1 MNVQHILNRGRQ
13 LAESLMTD
21 QCRVTH
27 MGKPVTDPETGLV
40 APDVNTVYEGKCKV
54 QTSGGLAAENTEG
67 GIVEALGAVTPVW
80 SMYVHFPYGTT
91 GLLPGDVCELTE
103 AADPNLKGRKLRLL
117 SMQSEKSHATAC
129 RWNVKEVGNSN
140 E

>member
-40 APDVNTVYEGKCKV
+40 EPAANTVYEGRCKV

-67 GIVEALGAVTPVW
+67 GIVEALGAVTPCGACTCISPTAPRV
-80 SMYVHFPYGTT
+80 Y
-91 GLLPGDVCELTE
+91 C
-103 AADPNLKGRKLRLL
+103 R
-117 SMQSEKSHATAC
+117 ATCA
-129 RWNVKEVGNSN
+129 R
-140 E
+140 

>member
-40 APDVNTVYEGKCKV
+40 EPAANTVYEGRCKV
-54 QTSGGLAAENTEG
+54 QTSGGLAVENTEG
-67 GIVEALGAVTPVW
+67 GIVKRWVP
-80 SMYVHFPYGTT
+80 SPPYGRCTCISPMAPLGCCLVT
-91 GLLPGDVCELTE
+91 C
-103 AADPNLKGRKLRLL
+103 AR
-117 SMQSEKSHATAC
+117 
-129 RWNVKEVGNSN
+129 
-140 E
+140 

>member
-40 APDVNTVYEGKCKV
+40 EPAANTVYEGRCKV
-54 QTSGGLAAENTEG
+54 QTSGGLVAENT
-67 GIVEALGAVTPVW
+67 GAASSKRWVPSPPCGACTCISPTAPRV
-80 SMYVHFPYGTT
+80 Y
-91 GLLPGDVCELTE
+91 C
-103 AADPNLKGRKLRLL
+103 R
-117 SMQSEKSHATAC
+117 ATCA
-129 RWNVKEVGNSN
+129 R
-140 E
+140 